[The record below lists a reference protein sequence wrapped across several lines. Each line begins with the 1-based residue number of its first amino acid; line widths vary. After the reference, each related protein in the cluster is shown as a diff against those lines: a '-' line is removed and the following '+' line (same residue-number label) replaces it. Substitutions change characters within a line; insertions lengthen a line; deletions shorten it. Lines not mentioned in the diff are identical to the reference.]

1 MANSDKNIVIIP
13 NRNDASQPNI
23 RLTGNA
29 NVPMTARVVENNSLS
44 FENFSGQMFSIAN
57 NVTTGS
63 IFSVNDISGIPSI
76 NVDASGNISLAHF
89 GGNVGV
95 GNSNPTSRL
104 HVFGNIRISNTAVI
118 SGIQFAD
125 NTYQTTA
132 SGWTPAGPGNSIVYA
147 GNTAIGSVPLANNGL
162 LQVFGHSAMGP
173 IFERTQYNAGAPAAN
188 INIDAMNNTLVYFAG
203 AATGNVNVNIRGNT
217 VTAFNLAVQTGQA
230 STMALA
236 VTNGATAFFPRAFTI
251 DSLPVT
257 PRWAGGSTIVGGN
270 NNSVDFYNIAVFKN
284 ANNAY
289 NVFVTQSRFA

>member
-13 NRNDASQPNI
+13 NRNATGQPNI
-23 RLTGNA
+23 RLIGNA
-29 NVPMTARVVENNSLS
+29 NVVMTARVVENNSLS
-44 FENFSGQMFSIAN
+44 FENFSGQMFSISN

-95 GNSNPTSRL
+95 GGSTPTSRL
-104 HVFGNIRISNTAVI
+104 HVFGNIRISNTSVI

-132 SGWTPAGPGNSIVYA
+132 ARWNPAGPGNSIVYT
-147 GNTAIGSVPLANNGL
+147 GNVSIGAAPSSNNGV

-173 IFERTQYNAGAPAAN
+173 IFERVQYNAGAPAAN

-203 AATGNVNVNIRGNT
+203 TATGNVNVNIRGNT
-217 VTAFNLAVQTGQA
+217 VTTFNLAVQTSQA
-230 STMALA
+230 LTMALA

-251 DSLPVT
+251 DTVPVS
-257 PRWAGGSTIVGGN
+257 PRWAGNVVVTSGN
-270 NNSVDFYNIAVFKN
+270 NNSVDFYNISVFKN